1 MSYLDYDTNN
11 VNSLLLDHFLNLL
24 ESNKREALFLDLTIL
39 FSLSD
44 IRILVERQAVV
55 VLDGSELF
63 VGQLDLPIGEQE
75 HLVLSDHGPV
85 LPGRLLTEKG
95 RLNLRAILVDHLDV
109 HQGPLSAIVLPSL
122 WLIFACDTGAD
133 TPVSGKLI
141 EDTDRSIHI
150 LDR

>member
-1 MSYLDYDTNN
+1 LSNLDYDTNN
-11 VNSLLLDHFLNLL
+11 VNSLLLDHFLNLF
-24 ESNKREALFLDLTIL
+24 ESNKREALFFYLTIL
-39 FSLSD
+39 LGLSD
-44 IRILVERQAVV
+44 IRILVERQTVV

-63 VGQLDLPIGEQE
+63 VGQLNLPVGEQE

-109 HQGPLSAIVLPSL
+109 HQGPLSAIVLPPL
-122 WLIFACDTGAD
+122 RLIFACDTGAD
-133 TPVSGKLI
+133 TPVSRKLI